1 MLFSLGKSEEPR
13 MDKPSDPEQPSLLRS
28 VTNLHNMGQKTD
40 ENPIMNRL
48 ARRAF
53 LRHSFNRLDF
63 VAVVSYWISLALFL
77 SGVEAEK
84 HIYVFRMMSSL
95 RILRL
100 AGITSGTSVI
110 LRSLKKA
117 APLLANVALLIGF
130 FWLVFAIVG
139 VQSFKSSFRRR
150 CVWEGDYRQS
160 KSLSA
165 HANFSTQILKESRK
179 LSSMS
184 SSSVAAT

>member
-1 MLFSLGKSEEPR
+1 MLFSLGKIQPPR
-13 MDKPSDPEQPSLLRS
+13 EDKPSDFEQPSLLRS
-28 VTNLHNMGQKTD
+28 VTNLQSMGKHPD
-40 ENPIMNRL
+40 AANEGLVMNRL

-63 VAVVSYWISLALFL
+63 VAVVSYWISMVLFM
-77 SGVEAEK
+77 SGIEAEK

-100 AGITSGTSVI
+100 VGITSGTSVI

-130 FWLVFAIVG
+130 FWMVFGIVG
-139 VQSFKSSFRRR
+139 VQSFKSSLRRR
-150 CVWEGDYRQS
+150 CVWQG
-160 KSLSA
+160 
-165 HANFSTQILKESRK
+165 
-179 LSSMS
+179 
-184 SSSVAAT
+184 